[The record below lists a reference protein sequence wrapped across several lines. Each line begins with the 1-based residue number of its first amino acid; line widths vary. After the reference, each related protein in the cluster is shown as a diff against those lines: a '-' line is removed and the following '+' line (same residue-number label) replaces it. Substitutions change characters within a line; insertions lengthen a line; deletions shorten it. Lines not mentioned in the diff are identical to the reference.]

1 VKTAIER
8 SRKKIFGYMENRD
21 RIGDDLIKKIIVYTL
36 LMERSVPEET
46 FFRKFLGTYW
56 SQQTEDRLIYLVSTA
71 QNRLQNLLKSALT
84 SEGIRVKPA
93 QSGILFLLK
102 RKDGLT
108 MTELGKAL
116 AIDNATITGLVDW
129 LERDGFVRRNKSTSD
144 RRALNIC
151 ITLEG
156 VEEVNRAKIVVK
168 RVNESIK
175 AGFSAEEIEAFKKI
189 LLNIVK
195 DPCGK

>member
-1 VKTAIER
+1 MNHGGQKNKST
-8 SRKKIFGYMENRD
+8 
-21 RIGDDLIKKIIVYTL
+21 
-36 LMERSVPEET
+36 
-46 FFRKFLGTYW
+46 
-56 SQQTEDRLIYLVSTA
+56 QTEDRLIYLVSMA

-84 SEGIRVKPA
+84 SEGIRVTPA

-102 RKDGLT
+102 QKDGLT

-116 AIDNATITGLVDW
+116 AIDNATTTGLVDR
-129 LERDGFVRRNKSTSD
+129 LERDGFVRRNKSASD

-151 ITLEG
+151 ITPEG

-175 AGFSAEEIEAFKKI
+175 AGFSAGEIEAFKKI

-195 DPCGK
+195 GPCGK